1 MCSIYIHYTLDQKN
15 LQKSL
20 KKGSIKCDISKVAIQ
35 GPARVG
41 KTSIKCLI
49 LYKNYEN
56 FISTS
61 CVDSLQI
68 AVGNFNVSRFGGHG
82 TDSKYWELID
92 DDRLESEVASEIKS
106 FAVTLLSSN
115 EAQEKSMIS
124 EVYQEN
130 VQQPS
135 STSDNTA
142 NVASFESHNT
152 TQIKM
157 ETVSHNSESKSYLVP
172 APSVQPKK
180 DESEIAEAKEI
191 VNNFFALAKE
201 SDGKL
206 QLHQRWL
213 YFLDCGGQIQFQKLM
228 QAFIPCVSVL
238 MLVTSLAN
246 DLSNQSST
254 ELQCENQKYI
264 TSEHSLTVE
273 TILKQLTLMVDI
285 STQQQ
290 KLLIESDPVLSD
302 VIKPPVK
309 NLEIIA
315 VATHRDE
322 YDKQKANA
330 KDDFESIEDKERRID
345 RILEPWERNLS
356 YYRSEDKRKLLH
368 IVDGRNAFQAETF
381 NDPMGTI
388 DSISKKLAEQ
398 AYTVKVPI
406 KWYAFEILLRKL
418 AKKGCGVLSLQKCK
432 DLGSELNIVGDEVES
447 ALKFFH
453 ILNTLLYYPKV
464 APIVFVLPESVIKII
479 DELMLEICK
488 ARQERG
494 LSKAIKR
501 MAIEGIISK
510 DVLKMNSKCQKISKE
525 FQDFET
531 KLLAIFEHL
540 HVASKLSGKDDEFF
554 MPALLPLTDT
564 SNPNPFSVSALC
576 PFLLYF
582 EKGVSIGL
590 FCKFINYLHSC
601 ENEKKLSIVSSLE
614 SPNYSNLIVMS
625 YPKCDGKIAF
635 VECLCWFEVHC
646 EILKDQPIIREV
658 IESALEFF
666 NEGIEPQKGFL
677 CPCEERR
684 LEHHRH
690 VAILTSTEEWRLQ
703 CGETNSIVRN
713 RAGFP
718 TYHLSWKSEFK
729 HCY

>member
-1 MCSIYIHYTLDQKN
+1 MYSIYSLTYTLDQEN
-15 LQKSL
+15 LQKAL
-20 KKGSIKCDISKVAIQ
+20 KDGSIESYISKVAIQ
-35 GPARVG
+35 GPTGVG

-49 LYKNYEN
+49 LCKNYEN

-68 AVGNFNVSRFGGHG
+68 AVRNFNVSRFGCTYG
-82 TDSKYWELID
+82 KYWELID
-92 DDRLESEVASEIKS
+92 DDQLESEVASKIKS
-106 FAVTLLSSN
+106 FAVTLSN
-115 EAQEKSMIS
+115 EAQVKPMIS
-124 EVYQEN
+124 EINQKLM
-130 VQQPS
+130 QQPS
-135 STSDNTA
+135 SPTDNTA
-142 NVASFESHNT
+142 NVASFEPHNT
-152 TQIKM
+152 MQTKM
-157 ETVSHNSESKSYLVP
+157 ETGSCKGQNEPHIVPSAQSKI
-172 APSVQPKK
+172 
-180 DESEIAEAKEI
+180 EIAEVKKM
-191 VNNFFALAKE
+191 VNYFFALVNKSHGE
-201 SDGKL
+201 LK
-206 QLHQRWL
+206 LHQKWL

-246 DLSNQSST
+246 NLSSQSST
-254 ELQCENQKYI
+254 ELQRENQKYT

-290 KLLIESDPVLSD
+290 KLLIESDPELSK
-302 VIKPPVK
+302 VITPPEK

-315 VATHRDE
+315 VATHPDE
-322 YDKQKANA
+322 YDKQKAND
-330 KDDFESIEDKERRID
+330 KCDFESIELKEHRIA

-356 YYRSEDKRKLLH
+356 YYQSKHKRKILH
-368 IVDGRNAFQAETF
+368 IVDGHNAFQAETF

-388 DSISKKLAEQ
+388 DSISKKLVEQ
-398 AYTVKVPI
+398 AYKVEVPI

-432 DLGSELNIVGDEVES
+432 LLGSELNIVGNEVES

-464 APIVFVLPESVIKII
+464 APIVFVFPESVIKII

-488 ARQERG
+488 ARQERD
-494 LSKAIKR
+494 LSKAIRR

-510 DVLKMNSKCQKISKE
+510 NVLKMNSKCQEVSKD

-554 MPALLPLTDT
+554 MPALLPLTNT
-564 SNPNPFSVSALC
+564 SNPNPFSDSAPC

-582 EKGVSIGL
+582 KKGVSIGL
-590 FCKFINYLHSC
+590 FCKFINHLHSYDIKK
-601 ENEKKLSIVSSLE
+601 KKLSIVSSFE

-646 EILKDQPIIREV
+646 EILKDRPIIYGV

-666 NEGIEPQKGFL
+666 DEGIEPQKGFL
-677 CPCEERR
+677 CPCEE
-684 LEHHRH
+684 EHRH
-690 VAILTSTEEWRLQ
+690 AAILTEEWKLK
-703 CGETNSIVRN
+703 CSETNIMVKN
-713 RAGFP
+713 RAEFP
-718 TYHLSWKSEFK
+718 TNHLSWKSEFK

>member
-1 MCSIYIHYTLDQKN
+1 MCALFSLIHYTLDQKN
-15 LQKSL
+15 LRKAL
-20 KKGSIKCDISKVAIQ
+20 KEGSIKCYISKVAIQ

-61 CVDSLQI
+61 CVDSPQI
-68 AVGNFNVSRFGGHG
+68 AVGNFNISRFGGHG

-92 DDRLESEVASEIKS
+92 DDRLESEVASKIKS

-124 EVYQEN
+124 EIYQKN

-135 STSDNTA
+135 STTDNTA

-152 TQIKM
+152 THIKL
-157 ETVSHNSESKSYLVP
+157 ETVSRNSQSKSYLVP
-172 APSVQPKK
+172 APSAQPKK
-180 DESEIAEAKEI
+180 DESEKAEAKEI
-191 VNNFFALAKE
+191 VNYFFALVNE

-290 KLLIESDPVLSD
+290 KLLIESDPVLSE
-302 VIKPPVK
+302 VITPPEK

-315 VATHRDE
+315 VATHPDE

-330 KDDFESIEDKERRID
+330 KDDFENIKDKEHRIA

-356 YYRSEDKRKLLH
+356 YYRSEDKRKILH

-381 NDPMGTI
+381 NDPIGTI

-398 AYTVKVPI
+398 AYTVQVPI

-432 DLGSELNIVGDEVES
+432 ILGSELNIVGNEVES

-488 ARQERG
+488 ARQEIDFSR
-494 LSKAIKR
+494 AIRR

-510 DVLKMNSKCQKISKE
+510 DVLKMNSKCQKISVE

-531 KLLAIFEHL
+531 KLLSIFEHL
-540 HVASKLSGKDDEFF
+540 HVASKLSGKDEFF

-564 SNPNPFSVSALC
+564 SNPNPFLVSAPC

-590 FCKFINYLHSC
+590 FCKFINHLHAYDI
-601 ENEKKLSIVSSLE
+601 NKKKLSIVSSIE

-646 EILKDQPIIREV
+646 ETLKDQPIIREV

-677 CPCEERR
+677 CPCEERG
-684 LEHHRH
+684 LEHRH
-690 VAILTSTEEWRLQ
+690 VAILTEEWRLK
-703 CGETNSIVRN
+703 CSETKIMVKNK
-713 RAGFP
+713 AGFP

>member
-1 MCSIYIHYTLDQKN
+1 MNHFKELVCYNNINCVLIYSLTYTLDQEN
-15 LQKSL
+15 LQKAL
-20 KKGSIKCDISKVAIQ
+20 KDGSVKCDISKVAIQ

-49 LYKNYEN
+49 LSKNYEN
-56 FISTS
+56 IISTS

-68 AVGNFNVSRFGGHG
+68 AVGNLNVSRFGCTYG
-82 TDSKYWELID
+82 KYWELID
-92 DDRLESEVASEIKS
+92 DGCLESEVASQIKS
-106 FAVTLLSSN
+106 FAVTLLNSI
-115 EAQEKSMIS
+115 EKPMIS
-124 EVYQEN
+124 EINQKP
-130 VQQPS
+130 VQQSS
-135 STSDNTA
+135 STTDNTA
-142 NVASFESHNT
+142 NVASFETNNT
-152 TQIKM
+152 TQTKM
-157 ETVSHNSESKSYLVP
+157 ETVLYSSQSF
-172 APSVQPKK
+172 AQPKI
-180 DESEIAEAKEI
+180 DESEIAEAKKMVDYFI
-191 VNNFFALAKE
+191 ALVNK
-201 SDGKL
+201 SDGKSK
-206 QLHQRWL
+206 LHQKWL

-246 DLSNQSST
+246 DLSSQSST

-264 TSEHSLTVE
+264 TSKQSLTVE

-285 STQQQ
+285 TTQQQ
-290 KLLIESDPVLSD
+290 KLLIESDPVLSE
-302 VIKPPVK
+302 VIKPPEK

-315 VATHRDE
+315 VATHLDE
-322 YDKQKANA
+322 YDKQKANP
-330 KDDFESIEDKERRID
+330 KDDFESIEDKEHRIA
-345 RILEPWERNLS
+345 RILEPWERNLC
-356 YYRSEDKRKLLH
+356 YYQSEHKRKILH
-368 IVDGRNAFQAETF
+368 IVDGRNALQAETF

-398 AYTVKVPI
+398 AYTVQVPI

-432 DLGSELNIVGDEVES
+432 LLGSELNIVGNEVES

-488 ARQERG
+488 ARQQG
-494 LSKAIKR
+494 DLSKAIRR

-510 DVLKMNSKCQKISKE
+510 NVLKMNSKCQKISEE
-525 FQDFET
+525 FQDFEI

-554 MPALLPLTDT
+554 MPALLPLTNT
-564 SNPNPFSVSALC
+564 SNPNPFSDSAPC

-582 EKGVSIGL
+582 DKGVSIGL
-590 FCKFINYLHSC
+590 FCKFINHLHSKK
-601 ENEKKLSIVSSLE
+601 KKLSIVSSFE

-625 YPKCDGKIAF
+625 HPKCDGKIAF

-646 EILKDQPIIREV
+646 EILKNRPIICGV

-666 NEGIEPQKGFL
+666 DEGIEPQKGFL
-677 CPCEERR
+677 CPCEERG
-684 LEHHRH
+684 LEHRH
-690 VAILTSTEEWRLQ
+690 AAILTEDWKLKCSV
-703 CGETNSIVRN
+703 TNIMVKN
-713 RAGFP
+713 RAEFP
-718 TYHLSWKSEFK
+718 LSWKSEFK
-729 HCY
+729 HVIDLCIL